1 MGRRR
6 EARWEARRE
15 AQLQARLQA
24 MVRAAG
30 GGFGE
35 PAHGG
40 RARLYLVAGAVP
52 PLLKSVWLARVLYAR
67 VLYDEV
73 CASAQAVLHFV
84 VIGMA
89 ELFPLY
95 ASSPTGLRLREHEV
109 GLALAPLAVSLFTFP
124 FAYVVLEKR
133 YGARAMLRLGWTAF
147 IVVNATL
154 PQLRVLRD
162 TPALLWPCLVVVGLT
177 RGVGGNSSFPS
188 ISLLLN
194 SLLTENLGAMNGF
207 ALSVS
212 SLSRAASPLICGS
225 LFSAATAR
233 GESPLEALPFYLLC
247 VLCLLGMWLST
258 FLPPRASQCTG
269 GAPPVGDEVYR

>member
-1 MGRRR
+1 MPTVSIASSTR
-6 EARWEARRE
+6 
-15 AQLQARLQA
+15 
-24 MVRAAG
+24 
-30 GGFGE
+30 
-35 PAHGG
+35 
-40 RARLYLVAGAVP
+40 
-52 PLLKSVWLARVLYAR
+52 
-67 VLYDEV
+67 V
-73 CASAQAVLHFV
+73 CARHALHVPVGLSAQAVLHFV

-95 ASSPTGLRLREHEV
+95 ASSPTGLRLHEHEV

-124 FAYVVLEKR
+124 FAYVALEKR

-147 IVVNATL
+147 LLVNATL
-154 PQLRVLRD
+154 PQLRVLRG
-162 TPALLWPCLVVVGLT
+162 TPALLWPCLVAVGLT

-194 SLLTENLGAMNGF
+194 NLLTENLGAVNGF

-233 GESPLEALPFYLLC
+233 GESPIEALPFYLLC

-258 FLPPRASQCTG
+258 FLPPRASQRRTATQPG
-269 GAPPVGDEVYR
+269 GAPPVEDEVHR

>member
-1 MGRRR
+1 MVCSPRPCPLCPYDVRLGCPLCAHHALY
-6 EARWEARRE
+6 ARILLAR
-15 AQLQARLQA
+15 ALH
-24 MVRAAG
+24 
-30 GGFGE
+30 
-35 PAHGG
+35 AH
-40 RARLYLVAGAVP
+40 
-52 PLLKSVWLARVLYAR
+52 RVLYVPIASSTR
-67 VLYDEV
+67 V
-73 CASAQAVLHFV
+73 CARHALHVPVGLSAQAVLHFV

-95 ASSPTGLRLREHEV
+95 ASSPTGLRLHEHEV

-124 FAYVVLEKR
+124 FAYVALEKR

-147 IVVNATL
+147 LLVNATL

-162 TPALLWPCLVVVGLT
+162 TPALLWPCLVAVGLT

-194 SLLTENLGAMNGF
+194 NLLTENLGAVNGF

-233 GESPLEALPFYLLC
+233 GESPIEALPFYLLC

-258 FLPPRASQCTG
+258 FLPPRASQRRTATQPG
-269 GAPPVGDEVYR
+269 GAPPVEDEVHR

>member
-1 MGRRR
+1 M
-6 EARWEARRE
+6 
-15 AQLQARLQA
+15 
-24 MVRAAG
+24 
-30 GGFGE
+30 
-35 PAHGG
+35 
-40 RARLYLVAGAVP
+40 P
-52 PLLKSVWLARVLYAR
+52 PLVRSVQHARVLYAR
-67 VLYDEV
+67 VLYARVIYDEV

-154 PQLRVLRD
+154 PQLRALRD

-212 SLSRAASPLICGS
+212 SLSRAASPLLCGS
-225 LFSAATAR
+225 LFSAATAG

>member
-1 MGRRR
+1 
-6 EARWEARRE
+6 
-15 AQLQARLQA
+15 L
-24 MVRAAG
+24 
-30 GGFGE
+30 
-35 PAHGG
+35 
-40 RARLYLVAGAVP
+40 
-52 PLLKSVWLARVLYAR
+52 
-67 VLYDEV
+67 
-73 CASAQAVLHFV
+73 AQAVLSFV

-124 FAYVVLEKR
+124 FAYVILEKR

-194 SLLTENLGAMNGF
+194 NLLTENLGAVNGF

-247 VLCLLGMWLST
+247 VLCLLGIWLSN
-258 FLPPRASQCTG
+258 FLPPRAS
-269 GAPPVGDEVYR
+269 

>member
-1 MGRRR
+1 M
-6 EARWEARRE
+6 
-15 AQLQARLQA
+15 
-24 MVRAAG
+24 
-30 GGFGE
+30 
-35 PAHGG
+35 
-40 RARLYLVAGAVP
+40 YLVAGAMP
-52 PLLKSVWLARVLYAR
+52 PLVRSVQHARVLYAR
-67 VLYDEV
+67 VLYARVIYDEV

-188 ISLLLN
+188 ISLLL
-194 SLLTENLGAMNGF
+194 TDG
-207 ALSVS
+207 
-212 SLSRAASPLICGS
+212 CGGVR
-225 LFSAATAR
+225 LVCC
-233 GESPLEALPFYLLC
+233 C
-247 VLCLLGMWLST
+247 VLPLTTMRLHDG
-258 FLPPRASQCTG
+258 FLTMVVASRQGET
-269 GAPPVGDEVYR
+269 